1 MARATVA
8 CLPKPIVTALP
19 SIATNRP
26 ISRNGA
32 MLGKLWPT
40 SSCNRSQS
48 KVTACG
54 GRVSVVC
61 APTERFDGSGEG
73 GRLVLAA
80 APPGAGLG
88 TGTAASDAVE
98 RDGTGPPVGRE
109 VGVFSDRTA
118 AG

>member
-8 CLPKPIVTALP
+8 CLPKPIVTTLP

-32 MLGKLWPT
+32 MFGKLWPT

-54 GRVSVVC
+54 GLVTVVG
-61 APTERFDGSGEG
+61 APTGCVAGSGDG
-73 GRLVLAA
+73 GWIVLAA
-80 APPGAGLG
+80 TPPGAGLG
-88 TGTAASDAVE
+88 AGVAAEGAVE
-98 RDGTGPPVGRE
+98 RGGIGAPAGRDVGI
-109 VGVFSDRTA
+109 FSDRTA